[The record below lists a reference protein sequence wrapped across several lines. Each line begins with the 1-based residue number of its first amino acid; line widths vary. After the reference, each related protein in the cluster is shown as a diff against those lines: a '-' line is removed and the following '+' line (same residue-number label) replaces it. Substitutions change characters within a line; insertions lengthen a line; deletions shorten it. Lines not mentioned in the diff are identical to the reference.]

1 MGNTTGTPRRQD
13 DPAVRTRVLGAQAG
27 RHVDHGPYQP
37 VSALFEAQADRTPD
51 RPAISYRTATLSY
64 RELDELANG
73 LAARLRSA
81 GVQRGDLVPMLV
93 PNSLELPLCMLALMK
108 LGAAFAPCDPAWPA
122 DRIQAV
128 HDLLNPRLTL
138 VTGDSGLPGLVVARD
153 LITPVPERP
162 GPPPGPDEPAY
173 GIFTSGTTGTPK
185 CAVNVH
191 RGLTNRFRFMSR
203 YMGGDG
209 TEVVLQNSKHTF
221 DSAIW
226 QLLWPLTTGGRS
238 VVPEQGEFL
247 DLERTVATIAEH
259 RVTVTDF
266 VPATLAALVA
276 LLDNDAAAVPGVSSL
291 RHLVVGGEEIVPHA
305 VHRLRELVPGLAVSN
320 GYGPSETSIGMVFH
334 PVDTADGEHIPLGR
348 PIDNCYAVVLTDD
361 LGLLP
366 PGSVGEIVVG
376 GACLGT
382 GYFADAEHTARAFVP
397 NPFPEIPG
405 SRLYRTGD
413 LGWFDDRGNLR
424 FAGRLDQQV
433 KVDGVRIELLE
444 LEAVAEGADGVQQAK
459 ALAVRVGGRNRIAVV
474 AAGTVKAG
482 ELREHLISRLPRTSM
497 PQHCLVVPALP
508 LTDNG
513 KADLRALKALVLR
526 ELAAPTTPDT
536 VTGPLPVRIAGLL
549 RETLGLSA
557 YGIDDGFLDRGGDS
571 LTGLAAVF
579 RMREL
584 LGVQVGV
591 QDLYACQTPSK
602 LAAVLTGTCADTG
615 IGTGTGEKSAPG
627 TDVAALMERDAARAD
642 GITVADSAWSPG
654 PPPGTVLLTGA
665 TGFVGSRI
673 LHRLLTAT
681 GARVVC
687 LVRADSD
694 RAARQR
700 VEHTLDGL
708 RLPVPTD
715 PDRLDARAGD
725 LGAERFGLDAAVW
738 DELAGECDAVVHAG
752 ALVNF
757 LLDYGEHRAA
767 NVLGTA
773 EALRFALAGR
783 VKPLHHVSTLGVLDR
798 HAAATGERLAEDT
811 DPHRVLPPL
820 SGYSR
825 SKWVAERLLAGVR
838 DRGAPVT
845 VHRLGEVMPAADN
858 GVPNHKAL
866 THLLLGVFH
875 RLGVCPDVPMRS
887 DYTPVDEVAARIVA
901 ALQHHTQGV
910 FNVFHRQSTDF
921 RDVLVRGGVA
931 LTPVPEADFLSRL
944 RADALTRPGRAG
956 ALLGLL
962 SRAPLR
968 DLLSDNPALF
978 AKEGLD
984 ALDRRH
990 GFTDGP
996 LDAAIT
1002 AYVRTLGER

>member
-1 MGNTTGTPRRQD
+1 MGNTTGTSRRQD
-13 DPAVRTRVLGAQAG
+13 DPAVRARVLGAQAG
-27 RHVDHGPYQP
+27 QSVDHGPYRP

-51 RPAISYRTATLSY
+51 RPALSYRGTTVSY

-73 LAARLRSA
+73 LALRLRAA
-81 GVQRGDLVPMLV
+81 GVQRGDLLPVFV

-108 LGAAFAPCDPAWPA
+108 LGVAFAPCDPAWPA
-122 DRIQAV
+122 ERIQAV
-128 HDLLNPRLTL
+128 HSLLRPRITL
-138 VTGDSGLPGLVVARD
+138 VTGNSGLPGLVVDRD
-153 LITPVPERP
+153 HVTPVPERP
-162 GPPPGPDEPAY
+162 GQPPGPNEPAY

-191 RGLTNRFRFMSR
+191 RGLTNRFRFMTR
-203 YMGGDG
+203 HMRADG
-209 TEVVLQNSKHTF
+209 SEVVLQNSKHTF

-226 QLLWPLTTGGRS
+226 QLLWPLTTGGHS
-238 VVPEQGEFL
+238 VIPEQGEFL

-259 RVTVTDF
+259 RVTITDF
-266 VPATLAALVA
+266 VPATLASLVA
-276 LLDNDAAAVPGVSSL
+276 LLDNDPAAVPAVSSL
-291 RHLVVGGEEIVPHA
+291 RHLVVGGEEIVPHS
-305 VHRLRELVPGLAVSN
+305 VHRLRELVPGVAVSN

-334 PVDTADGEHIPLGR
+334 PVDTADGDHIPLGR

-366 PGSVGEIVVG
+366 PGEVGEIVIG

-382 GYFADAEHTARAFVP
+382 GYFADAGQTARAFVP

-405 SRLYRTGD
+405 NRLYRTGD
-413 LGWFDDRGNLR
+413 LGWFDDRGDLR

-433 KVDGVRIELLE
+433 KIDGVRIELLE

-459 ALAVRVGGRNRIAVV
+459 ALAVRVGGRNRLAVV
-474 AAGTVKAG
+474 AAGTVEAG
-482 ELREHLISRLPRTSM
+482 ELRDHLVSRLPRTSM

-513 KADLRALKALVLR
+513 KADLRALEALVLR
-526 ELAAPTTPDT
+526 ELAAPRAPAT
-536 VTGPLPVRIAGLL
+536 VTGPLPVRIADVL

-557 YGIDDGFLDRGGDS
+557 YGVDDAFLDRGGDS
-571 LTGLAAVF
+571 LSGLTAVF

-584 LGVQVGV
+584 LGVRVGV
-591 QDLYACQTPSK
+591 QDLYTCQTPSR
-602 LAAVLTGTCADTG
+602 LAALLTGTGA
-615 IGTGTGEKSAPG
+615 GTDGDHRPG
-627 TDVAALMERDAARAD
+627 ADVAALMESDAALAD
-642 GITVADSAWSPG
+642 GLPVLAAGWTPG
-654 PPPGTVLLTGA
+654 PQPATVLLTGA

-687 LVRADSD
+687 LVRAADD
-694 RAARQR
+694 RDARQR
-700 VEHTLDGL
+700 VRHALDVL
-708 RLPVPTD
+708 RLPVD
-715 PDRLDARAGD
+715 EGAGRLDARAGD
-725 LGAERFGLDAAVW
+725 LGAERFGLGTADWEKLAA
-738 DELAGECDAVVHAG
+738 DCDAVVHAG

-773 EALRFALAGR
+773 EVLRFSLAGR
-783 VKPLHHVSTLGVLDR
+783 IKPLHHVSTLGVLDR

-811 DPHRVLPPL
+811 DPHRILPPL

-825 SKWVAERLLAGVR
+825 SKWVAERLLTGAR
-838 DRGAPVT
+838 EQGAPVT

-858 GVPNHKAL
+858 GVPNDKAL

-887 DYTPVDEVAARIVA
+887 DYTPVDEVAVRIVT
-901 ALQHHTQGV
+901 ALEHHVQGV

-931 LTPVPEADFLSRL
+931 LTPVPEGDFLDRL
-944 RADALTRPGRAG
+944 RADALARPGRSG

-962 SRAPLR
+962 QRAPLR

-978 AKEGLD
+978 ARKGLD
-984 ALDRRH
+984 AFDRRH

-1002 AYVRTLGER
+1002 AYVRTLEAC